1 MKERKKSLVPRILAI
16 ILCVLLLFTAA
27 LSIVI
32 AANHVEKGELPYF
45 FGIGVCSYNGAYD
58 NDKDKDKI
66 PQNAMIFTK
75 KVDSKALRAG
85 EVVVFYYADAP
96 TLAKLY
102 LASVLEVQED
112 GSLELYLGEVY
123 GRRTVAAENL
133 RGQMTS
139 YLPYA
144 GYAVSILEGR
154 YGLLLSMATT
164 VLLLAVLV
172 LLIGGLI
179 GDCGERRVR
188 VAIAEARQKNADL
201 GREMAGSEETSSS
214 AAVQTAAAEE
224 KRQARKEALMDEKPE
239 VLAAAKKDSPTTQPV
254 QREEVADAAARH
266 EEPTQAAEPGQSK
279 VSLQAEDLAKWE
291 KQPFARAAEP
301 IAPTESLA
309 AETQLEENATN
320 AGNDISTPPES
331 AMEEVKPQTEATTTK
346 DTLDAAETSVT
357 AAQQE
362 ASAQAAES
370 MQPEALPRNL
380 RNSYVRGSF
389 GSDRVSMEVACT
401 EKEAEVMKKLL
412 DLTAKKRNRFGL
424 FTSVSHLEGCTLKVW
439 CEWEDVPIVVSILTE
454 VRKRTAQKGETHGI

>member
-32 AANHVEKGELPYF
+32 AASHVEKGELPYF

-58 NDKDKDKI
+58 NDKDKI
-66 PQNAMIFTK
+66 PQNAMIFAK
-75 KVDSKALRAG
+75 KVDSKALRTG
-85 EVVVFYYADAP
+85 DVVVFYYANAP
-96 TLAKLY
+96 TSAKLY

-112 GSLELYLGEVY
+112 GSLELYLGEIY
-123 GRRTVAAENL
+123 GRQTIAAESL

-154 YGLLLSMATT
+154 YGLLLSTTTT

-188 VAIAEARQKNADL
+188 AAIAEARQKNVDL

-214 AAVQTAAAEE
+214 AAEE
-224 KRQARKEALMDEKPE
+224 KRLAHKEALMDEKPE
-239 VLAAAKKDSPTTQPV
+239 VLAAAKKDSPTTQSV
-254 QREEVADAAARH
+254 QREEIADAAARH

-279 VSLQAEDLAKWE
+279 VSSQAEDLPEWE
-291 KQPFARAAEP
+291 EQPFARAVES
-301 IAPTESLA
+301 IAPPESLA
-309 AETQLEENATN
+309 AETQLEENAAN
-320 AGNDISTPPES
+320 AGDDISTPQES
-331 AMEEVKPQTEATTTK
+331 AIEEVKPQTEATTTK
-346 DTLDAAETSVT
+346 DTLDAAETSIT

-454 VRKRTAQKGETHGI
+454 VRKRTAQKGGSHGI

>member
-58 NDKDKDKI
+58 NDKDKI

-188 VAIAEARQKNADL
+188 MAIAEARQKNADL

-266 EEPTQAAEPGQSK
+266 EEPTQAAKPGQSK
-279 VSLQAEDLAKWE
+279 VSSQAEDLAKWE

-301 IAPTESLA
+301 IAPPESLA
-309 AETQLEENATN
+309 AETQLEENAAN

-370 MQPEALPRNL
+370 MQPEVLPRNL
-380 RNSYVRGSF
+380 RNSYVRSSF

>member
-1 MKERKKSLVPRILAI
+1 MKERKKSLAPRILAI

-58 NDKDKDKI
+58 NDKDKI

-112 GSLELYLGEVY
+112 GSLELYLGEAY

-154 YGLLLSMATT
+154 YGLLLSAATT

-279 VSLQAEDLAKWE
+279 VSSQAEDLAKWE
-291 KQPFARAAEP
+291 EQPFARAAEP
-301 IAPTESLA
+301 IAPSESLA
-309 AETQLEENATN
+309 AETQLEENAAN

>member
-1 MKERKKSLVPRILAI
+1 MKERKKSLAPRILAI

-58 NDKDKDKI
+58 NDKDKI
-66 PQNAMIFTK
+66 PQNAMIFIK

-112 GSLELYLGEVY
+112 GSLELYLGEAY

-154 YGLLLSMATT
+154 YGLLLSAATT

-214 AAVQTAAAEE
+214 AAVKTAAAEE
-224 KRQARKEALMDEKPE
+224 KRRAHKKALMDEKPE
-239 VLAAAKKDSPTTQPV
+239 VLAAAKKDSPTTQLV

-279 VSLQAEDLAKWE
+279 VFSQAEDLPKWE
-291 KQPFARAAEP
+291 EQPFARAAEP
-301 IAPTESLA
+301 IAPPESLA
-309 AETQLEENATN
+309 AETQLEENAAN

-331 AMEEVKPQTEATTTK
+331 AMEEVKPQTEVTITK
-346 DTLDAAETSVT
+346 DTLDAAETSAT

-362 ASAQAAES
+362 ASAQAAEL

>member
-133 RGQMTS
+133 RGQMTL

-266 EEPTQAAEPGQSK
+266 EEPAQAAKPGQSK
-279 VSLQAEDLAKWE
+279 VSSQAEDLPKWE
-291 KQPFARAAEP
+291 EQPFARAAEP
-301 IAPTESLA
+301 IAPPESLA
-309 AETQLEENATN
+309 AETQLKENAAN
-320 AGNDISTPPES
+320 AGNDISAPPES

-357 AAQQE
+357 AAQQV

>member
-1 MKERKKSLVPRILAI
+1 MKERKKSLAPRILAI

-58 NDKDKDKI
+58 NDKDKI
-66 PQNAMIFTK
+66 PQNAMIFIK

-102 LASVLEVQED
+102 LARVLEVQED
-112 GSLELYLGEVY
+112 GSLELYLGEAY

-154 YGLLLSMATT
+154 YGLLLSAATT

-214 AAVQTAAAEE
+214 ATMQTAAAEE

-254 QREEVADAAARH
+254 QREEVADAAARY
-266 EEPTQAAEPGQSK
+266 EEPAQAAKLGQSK
-279 VSLQAEDLAKWE
+279 VSSQAEGLPKWGE
-291 KQPFARAAEP
+291 QSFARAAEP
-301 IAPTESLA
+301 IAPPESLA
-309 AETQLEENATN
+309 AETQLEENAAN

-331 AMEEVKPQTEATTTK
+331 AMEEVKPQTEATTMK

>member
-1 MKERKKSLVPRILAI
+1 MKERKKSLAPRILAI

-32 AANHVEKGELPYF
+32 SANHVEKGELPYF

-58 NDKDKDKI
+58 NDKDKI

-112 GSLELYLGEVY
+112 GSLELYLGEAY
-123 GRRTVAAENL
+123 GRRMVAAENL

-154 YGLLLSMATT
+154 YGLLLSAATT

-214 AAVQTAAAEE
+214 AAMQTAAAEE

-279 VSLQAEDLAKWE
+279 VSSQAENLPEWE
-291 KQPFARAAEP
+291 EQPFARAAEP
-301 IAPTESLA
+301 IAPPESLA
-309 AETQLEENATN
+309 AETQLKENAAN

-346 DTLDAAETSVT
+346 DTLDAAEISVT

-454 VRKRTAQKGETHGI
+454 VRKRTAQKGGTHGI

>member
-32 AANHVEKGELPYF
+32 AASHVEKGELPYF
-45 FGIGVCSYNGAYD
+45 FGIGVCSYNSAYD
-58 NDKDKDKI
+58 NDKDKI
-66 PQNAMIFTK
+66 PQNAMIFAK
-75 KVDSKALRAG
+75 KVDSKALRTG
-85 EVVVFYYADAP
+85 DVVVFYYADAP
-96 TLAKLY
+96 TSAKLY

-112 GSLELYLGEVY
+112 GSLELYLGETY
-123 GRRTVAAENL
+123 GRQTIAAESL

-154 YGLLLSMATT
+154 YGLLLSAATT

-188 VAIAEARQKNADL
+188 AAIAEARQKNADL
-201 GREMAGSEETSSS
+201 GREMAGSEEQEAP
-214 AAVQTAAAEE
+214 AAQAAAEKPRKQE
-224 KRQARKEALMDEKPE
+224 GRQAIAREEAEDLLSEEAPAAEQPAQAEELAEAAQQEVPAPAKEVPVQPE
-239 VLAAAKKDSPTTQPV
+239 AAAY
-254 QREEVADAAARH
+254 
-266 EEPTQAAEPGQSK
+266 AAEPLMQAALPEAPQREK
-279 VSLQAEDLAKWE
+279 PQAEAEAAKMQRE
-291 KQPFARAAEP
+291 IFGKPEAA
-301 IAPTESLA
+301 
-309 AETQLEENATN
+309 
-320 AGNDISTPPES
+320 
-331 AMEEVKPQTEATTTK
+331 AMP
-346 DTLDAAETSVT
+346 
-357 AAQQE
+357 E

-454 VRKRTAQKGETHGI
+454 VRKRTAQKGEPHGI

>member
-1 MKERKKSLVPRILAI
+1 MKERKKSLAPRILAI

-58 NDKDKDKI
+58 NDKDKI

-112 GSLELYLGEVY
+112 GSLELYLGEAY

-154 YGLLLSMATT
+154 YGLLLSAATT

-214 AAVQTAAAEE
+214 AAMQTAAAEE

-266 EEPTQAAEPGQSK
+266 EEPTQAAELGQSK
-279 VSLQAEDLAKWE
+279 VSSQAEDLPKWE
-291 KQPFARAAEP
+291 EQPFARAAEP
-301 IAPTESLA
+301 IAPPESLA
-309 AETQLEENATN
+309 AETQLEENAAN
-320 AGNDISTPPES
+320 AGNGISTPPES
-331 AMEEVKPQTEATTTK
+331 AIEEVKPQTEATTKK

-439 CEWEDVPIVVSILTE
+439 CEWEDVPIVASILTE
-454 VRKRTAQKGETHGI
+454 VRKRTAQKGGTHGI

>member
-1 MKERKKSLVPRILAI
+1 MKERKKSLAPRILAI

-58 NDKDKDKI
+58 NDKDKI
-66 PQNAMIFTK
+66 PQNAMIFIK

-102 LASVLEVQED
+102 LARVLEVKED
-112 GSLELYLGEVY
+112 GSLELYLGEAY

-154 YGLLLSMATT
+154 YGLLLSAATT

-266 EEPTQAAEPGQSK
+266 EEPTQAAKPGQSK
-279 VSLQAEDLAKWE
+279 VSSQAEDLPKWE
-291 KQPFARAAEP
+291 EQSFARAAEP
-301 IAPTESLA
+301 IAPPESLA
-309 AETQLEENATN
+309 AETQLEENAAN

-331 AMEEVKPQTEATTTK
+331 AMEEVKPQTEATTKK

>member
-112 GSLELYLGEVY
+112 GSLELYLGEAY
-123 GRRTVAAENL
+123 GRRAVAAENL

-154 YGLLLSMATT
+154 YGLLLSAATT

-201 GREMAGSEETSSS
+201 GREMAGSEEASSS

-224 KRQARKEALMDEKPE
+224 KRQARKKALMDEKPE

-266 EEPTQAAEPGQSK
+266 EEPTQAAKPGQSK
-279 VSLQAEDLAKWE
+279 VSSQAEDLPKWE
-291 KQPFARAAEP
+291 EQPFARAAEP
-301 IAPTESLA
+301 IAPPESLA
-309 AETQLEENATN
+309 AETQLKENAAN

-331 AMEEVKPQTEATTTK
+331 AMEEVKPQTEVTTTK

-370 MQPEALPRNL
+370 MQLEALPRNL

>member
-1 MKERKKSLVPRILAI
+1 MKERKKSLAPRILAI

-58 NDKDKDKI
+58 NDKDKI

-112 GSLELYLGEVY
+112 GSLELYLGEAY

-154 YGLLLSMATT
+154 YGLLLSAATT

-214 AAVQTAAAEE
+214 AAMQTAAAEE

-266 EEPTQAAEPGQSK
+266 EEPAQAAKPGQSK
-279 VSLQAEDLAKWE
+279 VSSQAEDLPKWGE
-291 KQPFARAAEP
+291 QPFARAAEP
-301 IAPTESLA
+301 IAPPESLA
-309 AETQLEENATN
+309 AETQLKENAAN

-454 VRKRTAQKGETHGI
+454 VRKRTAQKGGTHGI

>member
-1 MKERKKSLVPRILAI
+1 M
-16 ILCVLLLFTAA
+16 
-27 LSIVI
+27 
-32 AANHVEKGELPYF
+32 
-45 FGIGVCSYNGAYD
+45 
-58 NDKDKDKI
+58 
-66 PQNAMIFTK
+66 
-75 KVDSKALRAG
+75 
-85 EVVVFYYADAP
+85 
-96 TLAKLY
+96 
-102 LASVLEVQED
+102 
-112 GSLELYLGEVY
+112 
-123 GRRTVAAENL
+123 
-133 RGQMTS
+133 
-139 YLPYA
+139 
-144 GYAVSILEGR
+144 
-154 YGLLLSMATT
+154 
-164 VLLLAVLV
+164 
-172 LLIGGLI
+172 
-179 GDCGERRVR
+179 R

-239 VLAAAKKDSPTTQPV
+239 VLAAAKKDSPTTQAV
-254 QREEVADAAARH
+254 QREEVADAAPRH

-279 VSLQAEDLAKWE
+279 VSSQAEDLPKWE
-291 KQPFARAAEP
+291 EQPFARAAEP
-301 IAPTESLA
+301 IAPPESLA
-309 AETQLEENATN
+309 AETQLKENAAN

-331 AMEEVKPQTEATTTK
+331 AIEEVKPQTEATTTK

-412 DLTAKKRNRFGL
+412 DLTAKKRNRLGL
-424 FTSVSHLEGCTLKVW
+424 VTSDSHLEGCTLKVW

-454 VRKRTAQKGETHGI
+454 VRKRTAQKGGTHGI

>member
-1 MKERKKSLVPRILAI
+1 MKERKKSLAPRILAI

-32 AANHVEKGELPYF
+32 AANHVEKGDLPYF

-58 NDKDKDKI
+58 NDKDKI

-112 GSLELYLGEVY
+112 GSLELYLGEAY

-154 YGLLLSMATT
+154 YGLLLSAATT

-201 GREMAGSEETSSS
+201 GREMVGSEETSSS
-214 AAVQTAAAEE
+214 AAVKTAAAEE
-224 KRQARKEALMDEKPE
+224 KRRAHKKALMDEKPE

-266 EEPTQAAEPGQSK
+266 EESTQAAEPGQSK
-279 VSLQAEDLAKWE
+279 VSSQAEDLPKWE
-291 KQPFARAAEP
+291 EQPFARAAEP
-301 IAPTESLA
+301 IAPPESLA
-309 AETQLEENATN
+309 AETQLKENAAN

-357 AAQQE
+357 PAQQE

-454 VRKRTAQKGETHGI
+454 VRKRTAQKGGSYGI

>member
-1 MKERKKSLVPRILAI
+1 MKERKKSLAPRILAI

-58 NDKDKDKI
+58 NDKDKI

-85 EVVVFYYADAP
+85 EFVVFYYADAP

-112 GSLELYLGEVY
+112 GSLELYLGEAY

-154 YGLLLSMATT
+154 YGLLLSAATT

-214 AAVQTAAAEE
+214 AAMQTAAAEE
-224 KRQARKEALMDEKPE
+224 KRQARKKALMDEKPE

-266 EEPTQAAEPGQSK
+266 EEPAQAAKPGQSK
-279 VSLQAEDLAKWE
+279 VSSQAEDLPKWE
-291 KQPFARAAEP
+291 KQPFARAAGP
-301 IAPTESLA
+301 IAPPESLA
-309 AETQLEENATN
+309 AETQLEENAAN

-357 AAQQE
+357 AAQQV

>member
-1 MKERKKSLVPRILAI
+1 MKERKKSLAPRILAI

-58 NDKDKDKI
+58 NDKDKI

-112 GSLELYLGEVY
+112 GSLELYLGEAY

-154 YGLLLSMATT
+154 YGLLLSAATT

-254 QREEVADAAARH
+254 QREEVADAAAQH
-266 EEPTQAAEPGQSK
+266 EEPMQAAEPGQSK
-279 VSLQAEDLAKWE
+279 VSSQAEDLPKWE
-291 KQPFARAAEP
+291 EQPYARAAGP
-301 IAPTESLA
+301 IAPPESLV
-309 AETQLEENATN
+309 AETQLKENAAN
-320 AGNDISTPPES
+320 AGDDISTPPES

>member
-1 MKERKKSLVPRILAI
+1 MKERKKSLAPRILAI

-58 NDKDKDKI
+58 NDKDQI

-102 LASVLEVQED
+102 LASVLEVKED
-112 GSLELYLGEVY
+112 GSLELYLGEAY
-123 GRRTVAAENL
+123 GRRTVAAESL

-144 GYAVSILEGR
+144 GYAVSSLEGR
-154 YGLLLSMATT
+154 YGLLLSAATT

-214 AAVQTAAAEE
+214 AAMQTAAAEE

-266 EEPTQAAEPGQSK
+266 EEPAQAAKPGQSK
-279 VSLQAEDLAKWE
+279 VSSQAEDLPKWGE
-291 KQPFARAAEP
+291 QSFARAAEP
-301 IAPTESLA
+301 IAPPESLA
-309 AETQLEENATN
+309 AETQLKENTAN

-331 AMEEVKPQTEATTTK
+331 AIEEVKPQTEATTTK

>member
-32 AANHVEKGELPYF
+32 AASHVEKGELPYF
-45 FGIGVCSYNGAYD
+45 FGIGVCSYNSAY
-58 NDKDKDKI
+58 DKDKI
-66 PQNAMIFTK
+66 PQNAMIFAK
-75 KVDSKALRAG
+75 KVDSKALRTG
-85 EVVVFYYADAP
+85 DVVVFYYANAP
-96 TLAKLY
+96 TSAKLY
-102 LASVLEVQED
+102 LASVLEAQED
-112 GSLELYLGEVY
+112 GSLELYLGETY
-123 GRRTVAAENL
+123 GRQTIAAESL

-154 YGLLLSMATT
+154 YGLLLSATMT

-188 VAIAEARQKNADL
+188 AAIAEARQKNVDL

-214 AAVQTAAAEE
+214 AAEE
-224 KRQARKEALMDEKPE
+224 KRLAHKEALMDEKPE
-239 VLAAAKKDSPTTQPV
+239 VLAAAKKDSPTTQSV

-279 VSLQAEDLAKWE
+279 VSSQAEDLPEWE
-291 KQPFARAAEP
+291 EQPFARAVES
-301 IAPTESLA
+301 IAQPESLA
-309 AETQLEENATN
+309 AETQLEENAAN
-320 AGNDISTPPES
+320 AGDDISTPQES
-331 AMEEVKPQTEATTTK
+331 AIEEVKPQTEATTTK

-357 AAQQE
+357 AAQPE
-362 ASAQAAES
+362 ASAQVAES

-424 FTSVSHLEGCTLKVW
+424 FTSVSHLEGCTLTVW

-454 VRKRTAQKGETHGI
+454 VRKRTAQKGEPHGI

>member
-32 AANHVEKGELPYF
+32 AASHVEKGELPYF
-45 FGIGVCSYNGAYD
+45 FGIGVCSYNSAY
-58 NDKDKDKI
+58 DKDKI
-66 PQNAMIFTK
+66 PQNAMIFAK
-75 KVDSKALRAG
+75 KVDSKALRTG
-85 EVVVFYYADAP
+85 DVVVFYYANAP
-96 TLAKLY
+96 TSAKLY
-102 LASVLEVQED
+102 LASVLEAQED
-112 GSLELYLGEVY
+112 GSLELYLGETY
-123 GRRTVAAENL
+123 GRQTIAAESL

-154 YGLLLSMATT
+154 YGLLLSATMT

-188 VAIAEARQKNADL
+188 AAIAEARQKNVDL

-214 AAVQTAAAEE
+214 AAEE
-224 KRQARKEALMDEKPE
+224 KRLAHKEALMDEKPE
-239 VLAAAKKDSPTTQPV
+239 VLAAAKKDSPTTQSV

-279 VSLQAEDLAKWE
+279 VSSQAEDLPEWE
-291 KQPFARAAEP
+291 EQPFARAVES
-301 IAPTESLA
+301 IAQPESLA
-309 AETQLEENATN
+309 AETQLEENAAN
-320 AGNDISTPPES
+320 AGDDISTPQES
-331 AMEEVKPQTEATTTK
+331 AIEEVKPQTEATTTK

-357 AAQQE
+357 AAQPE
-362 ASAQAAES
+362 ASAQVAES
-370 MQPEALPRNL
+370 MQPEALPRTL

-454 VRKRTAQKGETHGI
+454 VRKRTAQKGEPHGI

>member
-1 MKERKKSLVPRILAI
+1 MKERKKSLAPRILAI

-58 NDKDKDKI
+58 NDKDKI
-66 PQNAMIFTK
+66 PQNAMIFIK

-112 GSLELYLGEVY
+112 GSLELYLGEAY

-154 YGLLLSMATT
+154 YGLLLSAATT

-266 EEPTQAAEPGQSK
+266 EEPTQAAKPGQSK
-279 VSLQAEDLAKWE
+279 VSSQAEDLPKWE
-291 KQPFARAAEP
+291 EQPFARAAEP
-301 IAPTESLA
+301 IAPPESLA
-309 AETQLEENATN
+309 AETQLEENTAN

-454 VRKRTAQKGETHGI
+454 VRKRTAQKGGTHGI

>member
-1 MKERKKSLVPRILAI
+1 MKERKKSLAPRILAI

-58 NDKDKDKI
+58 NDKDKI
-66 PQNAMIFTK
+66 PQNAMIFIK

-112 GSLELYLGEVY
+112 GSLELYLGEAY

-154 YGLLLSMATT
+154 YGLLLSAATT

-266 EEPTQAAEPGQSK
+266 EEPTQAAKPGQSK
-279 VSLQAEDLAKWE
+279 VSSQAEDLPKWE
-291 KQPFARAAEP
+291 EQPFARAAEP
-301 IAPTESLA
+301 IAPPESLA
-309 AETQLEENATN
+309 AETQLKENTAN

-454 VRKRTAQKGETHGI
+454 VRKRTAQKGGTHGI

>member
-1 MKERKKSLVPRILAI
+1 MKERKKSLAPRILAI

-58 NDKDKDKI
+58 NDKDKI
-66 PQNAMIFTK
+66 PQNAMIFIK

-112 GSLELYLGEVY
+112 GSLELYLGEAY

-154 YGLLLSMATT
+154 YGLLLSAATT

-239 VLAAAKKDSPTTQPV
+239 VLAAAKKDSPTTQAV

-266 EEPTQAAEPGQSK
+266 EEPTQAAKPGQSK
-279 VSLQAEDLAKWE
+279 VSSQAEDLPKWGE
-291 KQPFARAAEP
+291 QSFARAAEP
-301 IAPTESLA
+301 IAPPESLA
-309 AETQLEENATN
+309 AETQLKENTAN

-454 VRKRTAQKGETHGI
+454 VRKRTAQKGGTHGI

>member
-1 MKERKKSLVPRILAI
+1 M
-16 ILCVLLLFTAA
+16 
-27 LSIVI
+27 
-32 AANHVEKGELPYF
+32 
-45 FGIGVCSYNGAYD
+45 
-58 NDKDKDKI
+58 
-66 PQNAMIFTK
+66 
-75 KVDSKALRAG
+75 
-85 EVVVFYYADAP
+85 
-96 TLAKLY
+96 
-102 LASVLEVQED
+102 
-112 GSLELYLGEVY
+112 
-123 GRRTVAAENL
+123 
-133 RGQMTS
+133 
-139 YLPYA
+139 
-144 GYAVSILEGR
+144 
-154 YGLLLSMATT
+154 
-164 VLLLAVLV
+164 
-172 LLIGGLI
+172 I

-188 VAIAEARQKNADL
+188 VAIAEARQKSADL

-266 EEPTQAAEPGQSK
+266 EEPTQAAKPGQSK
-279 VSLQAEDLAKWE
+279 VSSQAEDLPKWE
-291 KQPFARAAEP
+291 EQSFARAAEP
-301 IAPTESLA
+301 IAPPESLA
-309 AETQLEENATN
+309 AETQLEENAAN

-331 AMEEVKPQTEATTTK
+331 AMEEVKPQTEATTKK

-424 FTSVSHLEGCTLKVW
+424 FTSVSHLEGRTLKVW